1 MQYRLCLRFT
11 QVNKTSRNQRPHKT
25 TVTESLVSLSL
36 ESYVAV
42 HSSAFYA
49 LLSIRNDHSWGSTRD
64 TGNGHTRLV
73 AFDNGASLR
82 HCNQRTVGTLI
93 VSLKPDD
100 LNHRPRFFAPL
111 YTNAPSFHLIPFF
124 LFSSSPQLFLLPAP
138 PPSLF
143 ISQSDTMK
151 INAIKDPTV
160 SYSCD
165 HVTMCSNRPLGRPG
179 YPGVLEI
186 S

>member
-124 LFSSSPQLFLLPAP
+124 LFSSSPQLFLLPP
-138 PPSLF
+138 PPPPPPPPVSLF
-143 ISQSDTMK
+143 HSPIPWK
-151 INAIKDPTV
+151 
-160 SYSCD
+160 
-165 HVTMCSNRPLGRPG
+165 
-179 YPGVLEI
+179 
-186 S
+186 